1 MTFSMK
7 KVKEMKHMK
16 FGDRPSIGRRGYA
29 APGVTAKVESQELL
43 IDRCGSWLST
53 FAVTP
58 AAAGGRQIDGRSFM
72 SFMAFMIFTSSPC
85 AAEPLFL

>member
-16 FGDRPSIGRRGYA
+16 FGDRPSIGRRGFA
-29 APGVTAKVESQELL
+29 A
-43 IDRCGSWLST
+43 
-53 FAVTP
+53 TP

-72 SFMAFMIFTSSPC
+72 SFIAFMIFTSSPLRGG
-85 AAEPLFL
+85 AAFPVGSRAEETSSCLGSSC